1 MANQNN
7 ERSNDI
13 WDNMKDSEQYY
24 EQKYLEILK
33 IQREFIYSENYEKL
47 FDDETFLNRT
57 DSLTV
62 LNHSLWSICHEALT
76 VYW

>member
-13 WDNMKDSEQYY
+13 WDNMKDVMNDSEQYY
-24 EQKYLEILK
+24 EQKYHEILK

-47 FDDETFLNRT
+47 FDDESFMNRIAP
-57 DSLTV
+57 LTGNV
-62 LNHSLWSICHEALT
+62 IVHW
-76 VYW
+76 